1 MSYFSSAL
9 SFSHFLLDQYTT
21 CSIIIHP
28 KNRNDVPGRVPLQ
41 QEPSFFSP
49 SWHYFF
55 KEQTELTE
63 SQISSFILL
72 PIHSNL
78 AFFTTHSIV
87 IIKAM
92 IYFCL
97 FFFYT
102 TFYNLVGLERQCSV
116 LETAEEIAEL
126 RFFST
131 KKVLLT
137 KHAKRSLK
145 ESDFRNHPCRYF
157 LSDMFDHSKYLFLCF
172 NMAHSLFLTF
182 SY

>member
-1 MSYFSSAL
+1 MLYYHPPEKQKRRPRACSASTGTQLLLSLMALFLQGIDRTHWVSDLIFHSPPNSLQFSFLYNSLNSHYQGHDLFL
-9 SFSHFLLDQYTT
+9 SF
-21 CSIIIHP
+21 
-28 KNRNDVPGRVPLQ
+28 
-41 QEPSFFSP
+41 
-49 SWHYFF
+49 
-55 KEQTELTE
+55 
-63 SQISSFILL
+63 
-72 PIHSNL
+72 
-78 AFFTTHSIV
+78 
-87 IIKAM
+87 
-92 IYFCL
+92 
-97 FFFYT
+97 FFFDT
-102 TFYNLVGLERQCSV
+102 TFYNLVGLEIQCSV